1 MLFRRHNHKEAARQS
16 FETSPSQSR
25 PDISMPG
32 EVKIPCYLLDDSVA
46 VRDFFGRQEVLR
58 EIDDYLLVKNGEKVM
73 SKLKTVA
80 ISGTGGIGRHF
91 KSNTVL
97 DLTPAGK
104 TSIAYQYVKTRKE
117 RFEAIFWL
125 NADTADK
132 LNNSFGRMALELK
145 LQRSEEDRDQ
155 VMSRNLVLE
164 WLENPV
170 MSRDESPPPKARWL
184 LVFDNVDDFQLMKG
198 FWPPKGAG
206 SVLITSR
213 TPHASEVT
221 RYSDTGEDSFT
232 KRIPLTEFG
241 EKEAHEFLHRL
252 TRKERTQEEERA
264 AKDLTQRLGGFPLFI
279 KHFAGIMNDGSSS
292 FSDLLKLY
300 NEGFFDDELYTKKP
314 ETSDDDYEHNI
325 FTVWSL
331 DELKP
336 GARMIMNV
344 LSFLDPDHIQE
355 DILTEGAA
363 KIEVQDYPKNHTDYC
378 KARDAL
384 WRRSLIDNG
393 TNKSG
398 TSHDG
403 ARPFEST
410 LRTQDRLDEEGVDPE
425 LEPDEEVDQRAK
437 PQLNVHRVLQA
448 VSRSRMTE
456 SQKREA
462 FGTAVSLLLTRW
474 NRKERLWHYDRKDWP
489 RAEHLYP
496 HVRQLRCHYE
506 ALEPEAQGGYATTNF
521 VRLMNCAGW

>member
-1 MLFRRHNHKEAARQS
+1 MSGR
-16 FETSPSQSR
+16 
-25 PDISMPG
+25 
-32 EVKIPCYLLDDSVA
+32 VKLPCYLLDHSVA
-46 VRDFFGRQEVLR
+46 VKDFFGREKVLS

-73 SKLKTVA
+73 STLKTVA
-80 ISGTGGIGRHF
+80 ISGMGGIGRYLGT
-91 KSNTVL
+91 STAPE
-97 DLTPAGK
+97 LTPLGK
-104 TSIAYQYVKTRKE
+104 TSIAYQYVKTRMDE
-117 RFEAIFWL
+117 FRAIFWL

-132 LNNSFGRMALELK
+132 LNNSFGRMALELE
-145 LQRSEEDRDQ
+145 LQHSDEDRDQ
-155 VMSRNLVLE
+155 VMSRNLVLQ

-170 MSRDESPPPKARWL
+170 MTYDDQDVSPPPKARWL

-213 TPHASEVT
+213 NQHASEAT

-232 KRIPLTEFG
+232 KRIALTEFG
-241 EKEAHEFLHRL
+241 EEEAHEFLQRL
-252 TRKERTQEEERA
+252 TRKERTQEDKQA
-264 AKDLTQRLGGFPLFI
+264 AMDLTKRLGGLPLFI
-279 KHFAGIMNDGSSS
+279 KHFAGIMNDGTSS

-300 NEGFFDDELYTKKP
+300 NEGCFDDEIYTKKP
-314 ETSDDDYEHNI
+314 ETNDDNYKHTI
-325 FTVWSL
+325 VTVWSL
-331 DELKP
+331 DNLKSN
-336 GARMIMNV
+336 ARMIMNV

-355 DILTEGAA
+355 DIMTEGAS
-363 KIEVQDYPKNHTDYC
+363 KVEVEAYPKTHTEYC
-378 KARDAL
+378 KARDTL
-384 WRRSLIDNG
+384 WMRSLIGNG
-393 TNKSG
+393 TNESG
-398 TSHDG
+398 TSHDK
-403 ARPFEST
+403 ARPSESASGA
-410 LRTQDRLDEEGVDPE
+410 QDRLDEEGVDPE
-425 LEPDEEVDQRAK
+425 LEPDEEVDQRTK

-448 VSRSRMTE
+448 VSRFQMNE

-506 ALEPEAQGGYATTNF
+506 AMRSEVQGNVATTDL